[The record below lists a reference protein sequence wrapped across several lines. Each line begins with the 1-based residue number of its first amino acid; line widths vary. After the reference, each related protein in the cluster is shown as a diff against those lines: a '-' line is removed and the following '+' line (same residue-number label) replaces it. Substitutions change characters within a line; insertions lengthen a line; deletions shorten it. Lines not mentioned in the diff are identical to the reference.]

1 MTTETLEKISNNLT
15 VELEEFIH
23 LLTERVRDIQKL
35 IVDDI
40 EMLSIEQTDVKQTK
54 YFKNVEGEIQL
65 TDIELKALVKSIH
78 KALKNIRFESEVES
92 KYTTSMSHFCTYYL
106 LSLVRAKIASEES
119 NREIQESLELLLQEQ
134 KSQIDFKSLFY
145 NSLKEN
151 ESL

>member
-35 IVDDI
+35 IVEDI

-54 YFKNVEGEIQL
+54 YFKSVEGEIQL
-65 TDIELKALVKSIH
+65 TDIELKDLVKSIH

-92 KYTTSMSHFCTYYL
+92 KYTTSMSHFCTFYL
-106 LSLVRAKIASEES
+106 LNLVRAKIASEES
-119 NREIQESLELLLQEQ
+119 NREIQEFLELLLQEQ
-134 KSQIDFKSLFY
+134 KSQIDFKSLFS